1 MGECP
6 NAGQKAMLIRW
17 QLLQTFPAVL
27 GLAGFLAVADARA
40 AEESTGVQAAP
51 RVTVAEDGAKPAEA
65 QMTMEQFLDRL
76 MRAESGGRL
85 TARNPRSTA
94 LGPYQFIASTWLMMA
109 NKHFP
114 KETKDL
120 RVDQILALR
129 TDPDLA
135 RRAAELY
142 TLENAAYLVAQGHS
156 ATYPNLRLAF
166 LVGAGAASRILLAE
180 PEMPVNQLLSA
191 NVIVAN
197 PFMARM
203 TAADLIAR
211 CARDLSATPA
221 MTAGVTP
228 NDAMV
233 AAAKAAGASAASS
246 ARVRVKA
253 PCDLTLPSCRRWL
266 ALAERRQA
274 KAANAAA
281 TKTACAKPPCKG
293 DRRESAAAR

>member
-1 MGECP
+1 MT
-6 NAGQKAMLIRW
+6 LIRR
-17 QLLQTFPAVL
+17 QLLRRFPAIL
-27 GLAGFLAVADARA
+27 GLAGCFALAEVAA
-40 AEESTGVQAAP
+40 AEESLATQPAAP
-51 RVTVAEDGAKPAEA
+51 AATAGDAAKPAEP

-94 LGPYQFIASTWLMMA
+94 FGPYQFIASTWLMMA
-109 NKHFP
+109 NKHFA

-156 ATYPNLRLAF
+156 ATFPRLRLAF
-166 LVGAGAASRILLAE
+166 LVGAGAASRILSAQ
-180 PEMPVNQLLSA
+180 PEMPINQLLSA

-228 NDAMV
+228 DDAMV
-233 AAAKAAGASAASS
+233 AAAKAAGATAASS
-246 ARVRVKA
+246 ARVRVAA
-253 PCDLTLPSCRRWL
+253 PCNLTLPSCRRWL

-274 KAANAAA
+274 KTTNAGAA
-281 TKTACAKPPCKG
+281 KTACAKPPCKR
-293 DRRESAAAR
+293 DRRASAAAR

>member
-1 MGECP
+1 M
-6 NAGQKAMLIRW
+6 
-17 QLLQTFPAVL
+17 FPAVL
-27 GLAGFLAVADARA
+27 SLAGFIALAGLAA
-40 AEESTGVQAAP
+40 AEENPAAQPAAP
-51 RVTVAEDGAKPAEA
+51 AASAAEAEEPAEA

-109 NKHFP
+109 NKHFA

-142 TLENAAYLVAQGHS
+142 TLENAAYLVAQGHD
-156 ATYPNLRLAF
+156 ATFPKLRLAF
-166 LVGAGAASRILLAE
+166 LVGAGAASRILSAQ

-233 AAAKAAGASAASS
+233 AEAKAAGATAASS
-246 ARVRVKA
+246 ARVRVAA
-253 PCDLTLPSCRRWL
+253 PCNLTLPSCRRWL
-266 ALAERRQA
+266 ALAQRRQG
-274 KAANAAA
+274 KASDAGAA
-281 TKTACAKPPCKG
+281 KTACAKPPCKR
-293 DRRESAAAR
+293 DRRASAVPR

>member
-1 MGECP
+1 MVR
-6 NAGQKAMLIRW
+6 GQSLRIY
-17 QLLQTFPAVL
+17 PAVL
-27 GLAGFLAVADARA
+27 GLAGCLCVTSSGVADQTPAVQPA
-40 AEESTGVQAAP
+40 PPPSTADTA
-51 RVTVAEDGAKPAEA
+51 TKPGTDE
-65 QMTMEQFLDRL
+65 MTMQQFLDRL

-120 RVDQILALR
+120 RVEQILALR

-281 TKTACAKPPCKG
+281 TKTACPKPPCKG